1 MKDKLLLLFIK
12 ENNYQHVVS
21 QTQHYMLVNQD
32 GFYHIQKST
41 INSLAYTTVENT
53 SINVLKLIPLSREHS
68 EEYYF
73 QSDYNFDKS
82 KINFKNAEK
91 QIVENEKQVM
101 NFIYE
106 YYLKSLKKERYPIFK
121 RGDVVRI
128 KYTEEDLQN
137 EDLGMSGIVLSSP
150 LSKLRT
156 RLDEDFIFIDTLKN
170 DRETCVV
177 FNKNNK
183 WDYLLHISYLEK
195 KKEKDESF
203 F

>member
-1 MKDKLLLLFIK
+1 MKDKLLLLFIQEK
-12 ENNYQHVVS
+12 NYQHIVS
-21 QTQHYMLVNQD
+21 QTKHYMLVNKE

-41 INSLAYTTVENT
+41 INSLAYTSKENT
-53 SINVLKLIPLSREHS
+53 SINVMKLIPLSRENA

-73 QSDYNFDKS
+73 QSDYNFDKE
-82 KINFKNAEK
+82 NLNLKNAKK
-91 QIVENEKQVM
+91 QILESDKQVM
-101 NFIYE
+101 DFIYE
-106 YYLKSLKKERYPIFK
+106 YYLKSIKKERYPIFK
-121 RGDVVRI
+121 KGEIVRI

-150 LSKLRT
+150 LSKLKT